1 MYNKKARDDPKCP
14 SEFKFDP
21 LQISK
26 EEGSE
31 PKTDDKILCS
41 RLVLEIAHLLFCRQ
55 WKLICHSS
63 LPYQKRFVFQAPVL
77 VPSIADFTQGL
88 LELLWTVY
96 SEGKLQSCIKFKKN
110 QNSFI

>member
-63 LPYQKRFVFQAPVL
+63 LPYQKRFVFQAPGPRSAGQYL
-77 VPSIADFTQGL
+77 
-88 LELLWTVY
+88 
-96 SEGKLQSCIKFKKN
+96 
-110 QNSFI
+110 

>member
-77 VPSIADFTQGL
+77 G
-88 LELLWTVY
+88 
-96 SEGKLQSCIKFKKN
+96 IKFKKI
-110 QNSFI
+110 QNPFIKGSDQNLS